1 MNKIHGF
8 HIDMLR
14 LCFEIEEPSLI
25 DYLVKL
31 EPAEKADF
39 YDFYLI
45 RIEGKHFEYVYEI
58 RYNDLGEDKLFGEFR
73 FGINRNEDEANTHTN
88 GTRKAWISVSN
99 RVLYTTDE
107 IHYLDYIADV
117 LHLELHNITSL
128 DLCLDM
134 TMNIAKYL
142 RRLIRCKDLGVIL
155 NGKRVTD
162 RKADRPEIVYTMSGN
177 LDRDKYLTVNIKQK
191 KAIKDK
197 SRGSTLVA
205 YDKRAEITNSSN
217 KDYITDLYGR
227 PSKLHRL
234 EVHLNNDEL
243 KDYFSRTGEEL
254 NIGIVFNERFLLRLF
269 LHTLESLIRFERNG
283 KKLDWWEVLEGGI
296 TTTPARKEKETKSPL
311 LKASKPN

>member
-1 MNKIHGF
+1 
-8 HIDMLR
+8 MLR
-14 LCFEIEEPSLI
+14 LCFEIEEPNII
-25 DYLVKL
+25 DYLAKL

-39 YDFYLI
+39 YDFYLL

-58 RYNDLGEDKLFGEFR
+58 RYDELGEDRLFGELR

-107 IHYLDYIADV
+107 IHYLEYIADV

-134 TMNIAKYL
+134 TLNIARYL

-155 NGKRVTD
+155 NGKRVLD
-162 RKADRPEIVYTMSGN
+162 RKADRPEISYTMSGD

-197 SRGSTLVA
+197 SRGSTLAA
-205 YDKRAEITNSSN
+205 YDKRAEIANSSK
-217 KDYITDLYGR
+217 KDYIIELYGR

-243 KDYFSRTGEEL
+243 KGYFNRTNEEL
-254 NIGIVFNERFLLRLF
+254 NIGTIFNERFLLRLF

-283 KKLDWWEVLEGGI
+283 KELDWWEVLDGGI
-296 TTTPARKEKETKSPL
+296 TTTPAKKGKETKSPL
-311 LKASKPN
+311 LKAS